1 MDLCRELYLSQDYIT
16 IISEAARKR
25 DGAQEGFGDISY
37 RSTDVIALQALK
49 CLICSN
55 LDALSHDSG
64 FFFTYYGILLKT
76 HKTFIFIL
84 LAVVMLSARL
94 QFRKHFFINNKNN
107 TLTTNGSGLLSFVT
121 KVTSTLLLSKYLMWH
136 QGYLRYV
143 LMGIML
149 FALLGFTKQINISNS
164 HVCFSTSTNSTYK
177 QSISSWNRLMLR
189 IIMLQQTSCRSRI
202 HGDVV
207 LLSSTSIIAKEFMHN
222 CCQYRR

>member
-1 MDLCRELYLSQDYIT
+1 MSWIIFVPRLHYHYLGSRKEEGWRTRRVWGYIV
-16 IISEAARKR
+16 SLHGRYCSPSFKV
-25 DGAQEGFGDISY
+25 SY
-37 RSTDVIALQALK
+37 LLQPR
-49 CLICSN
+49 CIVTWFR
-55 LDALSHDSG
+55 

-207 LLSSTSIIAKEFMHN
+207 VIIAKEFMHN